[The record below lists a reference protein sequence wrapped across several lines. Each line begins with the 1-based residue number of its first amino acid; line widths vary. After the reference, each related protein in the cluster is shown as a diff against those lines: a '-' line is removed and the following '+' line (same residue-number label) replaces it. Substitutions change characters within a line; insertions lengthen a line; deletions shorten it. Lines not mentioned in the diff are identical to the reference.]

1 MIDFYPEDPAY
12 YLKNELIERL
22 RRRPQ
27 YSLRAFARDLEIS
40 PSTLSEF
47 LRGQTKISI
56 QRINN
61 LSKKIKLPE
70 EHQKHWIDLIQSKYS
85 RVLSQK
91 KNAEL
96 NIQMRKKSSKKY
108 IDLASY
114 SLVANWES
122 FAILEVF
129 GLGKKYSD
137 SDIMK
142 KFGISSARYSQTI
155 ENLNRLNLIRREK
168 DRWIA
173 NEEDTFVG
181 ENTRSEALRKFH
193 KDILKK
199 AYKAIGT
206 QELDQRELRSTVF
219 SFKKSDLPKIKAELN
234 ELWINLLSKYAYV
247 PNRDAVYCLSMQL
260 FDLSIDDFRF
270 EN

>member
-56 QRINN
+56 QRINS

-70 EHQKHWIDLIQSKYS
+70 EHHKHWIDLIQSKHS
-85 RVLSQK
+85 RVLAHK

-108 IDLASY
+108 IDLAAY
-114 SLVANWES
+114 SLVASWES
-122 FAILEVF
+122 FAILEIL
-129 GLGKKYSD
+129 GLSKKYSD
-137 SDIMK
+137 AEIMK
-142 KFGISSARYSQTI
+142 KLAISPAQYNLTI

-168 DRWIA
+168 DRWVS

-181 ENTRSEALRKFH
+181 ENVRSEALRKFH
-193 KDILKK
+193 KGILKK
-199 AYKAIGT
+199 AYKAIET
-206 QELDQRELRSTVF
+206 QELDRRELRSTVF
-219 SFKKSDLPKIKAELN
+219 SFKKSDLPKIKSELN

-260 FDLSIDDFRF
+260 FDLSHED
-270 EN
+270 